1 VLLSRARATG
11 LRAKF
16 LSRSRVT
23 ELRTEP
29 PPRPRAT
36 ELRAESSPRPRVTEL
51 LAEFVSPFFG
61 YKRMLV
67 HEFASP
73 HKFAEVVK
81 VAWNVRQRIKPDS
94 ILPSDPKT
102 SSGALQELS
111 KASAF

>member
-1 VLLSRARATG
+1 MSRTRVTELRVKLLSRAR
-11 LRAKF
+11 
-16 LSRSRVT
+16 VT
-23 ELRTEP
+23 ELR
-29 PPRPRAT
+29 
-36 ELRAESSPRPRVTEL
+36 V
-51 LAEFVSPFFG
+51 EFMSLFFG

-81 VAWNVRQRIKPDS
+81 VTWNVRQRIKPDS

-102 SSGALQELS
+102 SSEALQELS